1 LGSGRY
7 RVPAVPAGSYV
18 VYADDGASDAR
29 PLWGSEQ
36 LPIRVDEGASLREL
50 RTLPAFEAASNI
62 LHLTGEVSIKET
74 RKHD

>member
-1 LGSGRY
+1 LGEGRY
-7 RVPAVPAGSYV
+7 RVAAVPPGAYV
-18 VYADDGASDAR
+18 VFVGDGASDAR

-36 LPIRVDEGASLREL
+36 MPIRVDEGASLREL
-50 RTLPAFEAASNI
+50 RTLPAFEAASNV